1 MRVDVITPF
10 PGMVEGALGDS
21 MVRRAREKGIVDIVL
36 WDLRDFTEDRHKTV
50 DDYAYGGGAGM
61 IMKPEPLFR
70 AYDAVCADYPESR
83 PRVIFMTPQGCTFHQ
98 ETAWELSREQHLVFL
113 CGHYRG
119 VDERVIESLVTDEIS
134 IGDYVL
140 TGGELPAAV
149 VIDAAVRLLPD
160 VLGDFDSAEGDSFA
174 GHLLD
179 YPHYTRPAEF
189 RGMKVPEIL
198 ISGHHAKI
206 EEWRQRQAYERTRE
220 RRPDLLPEHKKT
232 NNMK

>member
-10 PGMVEGALGDS
+10 PGMIEGALGDS
-21 MVRRAREKGIVDIVL
+21 IIRRAREKDIVDIVL

-70 AYDAVCADYPESR
+70 AFDAVIAHCPESR
-83 PRVIFMTPQGCTFHQ
+83 PRVIFMTPQGTPFHQ
-98 ETAWELSREQHLVFL
+98 ETAWELSREEHLVFL

-134 IGDYVL
+134 IGDYIL

-149 VIDAAVRLLPD
+149 VVDAVVRLLPD
-160 VLGDFDSAEGDSFA
+160 VLGDFDSAEGDSFT
-174 GHLLD
+174 GELLD

-189 RGMKVPEIL
+189 RGMKVPEVL
-198 ISGHHAKI
+198 ISGHHANI
-206 EEWRQRQAYERTRE
+206 EEWRNQQAYERTLK
-220 RRPDLLPEHKKT
+220 RRPDLLKERTKT
-232 NNMK
+232 KRMK